1 LIIEI
6 EEMLRL
12 GDGLEFAESSSQE
25 LDFKDLR
32 RKASE
37 ILKKL
42 S

>member
-1 LIIEI
+1 
-6 EEMLRL
+6 
-12 GDGLEFAESSSQE
+12 LEFAESSSQE

-32 RKASE
+32 RKVSE